1 MDFDFDFVLRCI
13 FAFLLPMI
21 GLFMLLAFTL
31 AKSFAYKTSRFIGAF
46 AFFGGIAYLFDF
58 IRVLLPIEYSH
69 TIHMFLVMTCMN
81 IAFVF
86 LVQIVYE
93 LVKPIAKL
101 RFPAI
106 SYIIYLFP
114 LLTLAYSC
122 YETYVIGYAPYTI
135 VDGWHFR
142 DEQRVVPFNV
152 LCIVILYGISFVLF
166 IIGYKHSKTTQ
177 YRSFFRSSLIG
188 TSGILLIVALYYV
201 GILKGY
207 NYFVPPT
214 PGLFAIL
221 LTGLLY
227 AWLIIKLD
235 FLPTL
240 VKRYA
245 LLMESSPTP
254 IVYLDAHTKIIELN
268 AAAAHF
274 YHIKL
279 ENNFMTYFDFAQ
291 SNKTVFQNLF
301 DQLDREGN
309 VKGYKVEY
317 IDETKDDSHRYI
329 LIDGSKVRI
338 AEKDF
343 YYCMIH
349 DLTKDFASHRRN
361 EYFAFHDTLTGL
373 HNRTYFEQMVPRA
386 LRSIPENV
394 QGALILCDLNFFK
407 AINDTYGHQVGDQVL
422 CFTAQ
427 SFEKY
432 LPQPYTL
439 ARLGGDEFIMFY
451 EVTSNSTIFAQAIET
466 VRQKFKEHHFIQ
478 DNIDIEIIP
487 SFGIAYTGKDGTN
500 YDELYKICDARM
512 YEDKKRIKEAR
523 AYIEN

>member
-1 MDFDFDFVLRCI
+1 MEFDFVLRCI
-13 FAFLLPMI
+13 VAFLIPMI
-21 GLFMLLAFTL
+21 GLFMLFAYTL
-31 AKSFAYKTSRFIGAF
+31 AKSFAYKIGRLIGAF
-46 AFFGGIAYLFDF
+46 ALFAGLAYTFDF
-58 IRVLLPIEYSH
+58 IRVLSPIDYSH
-69 TIHMFLVMTCMN
+69 TIHMLIVIPLMN
-81 IAFVF
+81 LAFVF
-86 LVQIVYE
+86 LVQMIYE
-93 LVKPIAKL
+93 LVRPIAKL
-101 RFPAI
+101 RFPAVP
-106 SYIIYLFP
+106 YIIYIFP
-114 LLTLAYSC
+114 LIAVAYSC
-122 YETYVIGYAPYTI
+122 YETYVTGYTPYTI
-135 VDGWHFR
+135 VDGWHIR
-142 DEQRVVPFNV
+142 DEQRVVPINV
-152 LCIVILYGISFVLF
+152 LGILVMYGITFILFV
-166 IIGYKHSKTTQ
+166 IGYKHAKTVQ
-177 YRSFFRSSLIG
+177 YRSFFRFAAIG
-188 TSGILLIVALYYV
+188 TLTIVLLVILYYV
-201 GILKGY
+201 GILRGY

-214 PGLFAIL
+214 PGLVAAL
-221 LTGLLY
+221 MTGALY
-227 AWLIIKLD
+227 TYLIVRLD

-268 AAAAHF
+268 TAASNL

-279 ENNFMTYFDFAQ
+279 DNNLMAYFNFSN
-291 SNKTVFQNLF
+291 SNKEVFHTLF
-301 DQLDREGN
+301 ELLDHEGH

-317 IDETKDDSHRYI
+317 IDETQEDSHRYL

-349 DLTKDFASHRRN
+349 DLTTDFASHRRN

-373 HNRTYFEQMVPRA
+373 HNRTYFEQMIPPA
-386 LRSIPENV
+386 LRAMPENI

-439 ARLGGDEFIMFY
+439 ARLGGDEFIIFY
-451 EVTSNSTIFAQAIET
+451 EVTSNSAIIAQAIDK
-466 VRQKFKEHHFIQ
+466 VRQQFRDNHFIQ
-478 DNIDIEIIP
+478 DAIDIEIIP

-512 YEDKKRIKEAR
+512 YEDKKKIKERR
-523 AYIEN
+523 AYADV